1 MEMQTH
7 EDHVKIKAQFEVM
20 QPQGEKSL
28 EPQKL
33 EPSEG
38 APPCPHLDFRLL
50 ASRTVREDISVL
62 GSPHVC
68 SKLLQQSQERKRPGK
83 DESPLFSIHPH
94 SLAHLPLCQ
103 YPP

>member
-1 MEMQTH
+1 MQTH

-50 ASRTVREDISVL
+50 A
-62 GSPHVC
+62 P
-68 SKLLQQSQERKRPGK
+68 KL
-83 DESPLFSIHPH
+83 
-94 SLAHLPLCQ
+94 
-103 YPP
+103 